1 MSEPAYQADVVV
13 VGAGV
18 AGLAAAHRLISA
30 GVTTVVLEAAPY
42 VGGRMST
49 EKVDGFRLDRIGQFL
64 STSYPELRL
73 TPGLDALVL
82 RPFAP
87 GVLLHSDGR
96 HHRAGTPAP
105 GGSAWGALHAV
116 RALASAPRAGAGPRV
131 RTGSAWGG
139 AARRGSFWGG
149 PTARGRGGVAWA
161 AAAPGGVS
169 GGWATT
175 RAGAALTGR
184 AAASAEEPV
193 PRTRVAA
200 SGDTTPHTPCTE
212 TLTEGPTPG
221 DVTAAAPGDE
231 SVPEERTGN
240 FAGARP
246 PKDRTASRSGLTGA
260 TWGVLRDRTGA
271 SRGGPAAGER
281 TDSSWGGPALKD
293 RPVDARRVS
302 AVPRPRSGAP
312 LGGPV
317 DQARLGAALTRL
329 AGTPVERLLARPELP
344 AGQAL
349 AARGVPART
358 IDGFLRPL
366 LAALLCDPELTTS
379 SRCADL
385 ALRAFAGGRLCLPE
399 GGAEMLPEVLAAA
412 LPPGT
417 VHTGVRVTDVA
428 TTSVT
433 TAEHGEIRC
442 RAVLVATDALAAA
455 ELLPGL
461 RVPGFHPVTVVHH
474 TTDEPPT
481 TGAALLVDSD
491 RGGPVAHTAVVSEVD
506 PSRAPAGRALV
517 SSTVL
522 GPPPPDVET
531 AVRMHLSRLYGTS
544 TARWE
549 TLAVH
554 HTATAVPVMRPPH
567 DLRRPVRLLAG
578 LYVCGDHRDTST
590 VQGALHSG
598 HRAST
603 AILKDLGAAGSVHQ
617 ADPIPTSQAA

>member
-1 MSEPAYQADVVV
+1 VPEHAYQADVVV

-30 GVTTVVLEAAPY
+30 GITTVVLEAAPY

-49 EKVDGFRLDRIGQFL
+49 EKVDGFRLDRIGRFL

-73 TPGLDALVL
+73 TPGLEALVL

-96 HHRAGTPAP
+96 HHRAGAPAA

-116 RALASAPRAGAGPRV
+116 RALASAPRIGVVPRV
-131 RTGSAWGG
+131 RTGSVRGE

-149 PTARGRGGVAWA
+149 PATRGPGGLARAS
-161 AAAPGGVS
+161 AAPRGEVGGS
-169 GGWATT
+169 
-175 RAGAALTGR
+175 RNGAALGNRADASQAGR
-184 AAASAEEPV
+184 AADDRAAF
-193 PRTRVAA
+193 PRGR
-200 SGDTTPHTPCTE
+200 S
-212 TLTEGPTPG
+212 TPG
-221 DVTAAAPGDE
+221 D
-231 SVPEERTGN
+231 
-240 FAGARP
+240 
-246 PKDRTASRSGLTGA
+246 
-260 TWGVLRDRTGA
+260 
-271 SRGGPAAGER
+271 R
-281 TDSSWGGPALKD
+281 TDPSWGGPVLKD
-293 RPVDARRVS
+293 RRPVTRKAT
-302 AVPRPRSGAP
+302 AVPRPRAGAP

-329 AGTPVERLLARPELP
+329 AGTPVERLLSRPELP
-344 AGQAL
+344 ARQAL

-358 IDGFLRPL
+358 VDGFLRPL

-417 VHTGVRVTDVA
+417 VHTGVRATAVS

-433 TAEHGEIRC
+433 TAEHGEIHC
-442 RAVLVATDALAAA
+442 RAVLVATDACAAA

-461 RVPGFHPVTVVHH
+461 RVPDFHQVTVVHH
-474 TTDEPPT
+474 TTDDPPA

-491 RGGPVAHTAVVSEVD
+491 RGGPVAHTAIVSEVD

-531 AVRMHLSRLYGTS
+531 AVRTHLARLYGTP
-544 TARWE
+544 TTRWDA
-549 TLAVH
+549 LAVH
-554 HTATAVPVMRPPH
+554 HTAAAVPVMRPPH
-567 DLRRPVRLLAG
+567 DPWRPVRLLAG
-578 LYVCGDHRDTST
+578 LYVCGDHRDAST

-598 HRAST
+598 RRASS
-603 AILKDLGAAGSVHQ
+603 AILADLGAAGSMHL
-617 ADPIPTSQAA
+617 ADPMPTTQAA